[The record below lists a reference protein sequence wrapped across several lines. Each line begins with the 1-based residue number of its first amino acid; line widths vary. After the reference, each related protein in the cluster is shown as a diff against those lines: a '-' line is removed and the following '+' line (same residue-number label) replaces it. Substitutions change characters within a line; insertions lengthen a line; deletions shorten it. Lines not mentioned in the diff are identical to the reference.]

1 MKMNNTEVRLIDGK
15 AYQFEVKHKVD
26 TSIIQG
32 IYDSDR
38 DTMNIHQGYYFDR
51 VRVVNIQPLSIDV
64 KTKIIINHKL
74 EGNKKQVIYV
84 DDYKVTKN
92 VDDAQRRYNL
102 YTSALMEYQSGAT
115 TLAQFTEITKGL
127 L

>member
-1 MKMNNTEVRLIDGK
+1 MNNTEVRLIDGK